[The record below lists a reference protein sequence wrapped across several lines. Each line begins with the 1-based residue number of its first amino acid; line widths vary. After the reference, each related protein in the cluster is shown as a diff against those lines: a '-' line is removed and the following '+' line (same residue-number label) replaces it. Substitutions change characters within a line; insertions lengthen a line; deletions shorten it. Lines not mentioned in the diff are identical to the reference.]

1 MTEQSKNS
9 KLAGQISLIS
19 LILFIVG
26 FILASMKILGGLPIA
41 VSAVGGLVGATLGY
55 TSKNTR
61 AIIFGVIPFVL
72 TIVLVALGM
81 YVKSQMIN

>member
-1 MTEQSKNS
+1 MTEKSKNS
-9 KLAGQISLIS
+9 KLAERISLIS
-19 LILFIVG
+19 LILFIAG
-26 FILASMKILGGLPIA
+26 FILASMKILGGLPMV

-61 AIIFGVIPFVL
+61 AIIFGAIPLVL
-72 TIVLVALGM
+72 TLALMALGM